1 VQRTAAA
8 IAITLLGMVGLSGCS
23 THLSPG
29 VAATIN
35 GDAISQDHVDSVVK
49 AACAYTAASAGNS
62 APKPVSLANLRSSIT
77 GALIQFAVI
86 DRAATSMD
94 LSVDQST
101 IASSAARNQ
110 IPPGLSSTDKAA
122 LKGFFYDV
130 GKSSAQTQLIGAHL
144 ADPSVTTT
152 AQVHSDQSKRAS
164 KYLTSYVAKQDVR
177 VNPAYGEW
185 NGKTVVGG
193 SGSLSDP
200 VSALAKA
207 SETAASD
214 PQADASDLPPSQ
226 VC

>member
-1 VQRTAAA
+1 
-8 IAITLLGMVGLSGCS
+8 
-23 THLSPG
+23 
-29 VAATIN
+29 
-35 GDAISQDHVDSVVK
+35 
-49 AACAYTAASAGNS
+49 
-62 APKPVSLANLRSSIT
+62 
-77 GALIQFAVI
+77 
-86 DRAATSMD
+86 
-94 LSVDQST
+94 VDQST
-101 IASSAARNQ
+101 IAASAARNQ

-122 LKGFFYDV
+122 LKEFFYDV

-152 AQVHSDQSKRAS
+152 AQVNSDQSKRAS

-214 PQADASDLPPSQ
+214 PQADTSDLPPSQ